1 MKRLTI
7 RLPGDVSADDAAIEW
22 LIRDDGQAVADHG
35 WTTRA
40 ALREVVAEHAPWAD
54 DPARVVVFIAAADLL
69 MLACRVPGR
78 NAAQIR
84 RAAPYAIE
92 EFVTEDIDAMH
103 VAIGAIGRQAPVE
116 CLVAP
121 KSSMEAWQRCLA
133 DAGIVAGFVT
143 SDAMA
148 IAAEA
153 GAIAVVYD
161 GAAALVRAP
170 GQAASMDLGNLP
182 NVLDA
187 LQAELEQ
194 NGELVLRQIGGAM
207 SDLDLSQ
214 AGFAPQQVEPVALEG
229 PVLAH
234 LAETFDN
241 AGAINLLQGEFA
253 VRRRPSGTLAPWRGV
268 AASFAAAAVLALAA
282 MAAEGI
288 WASHRAEALAGEAAA
303 LFRAIYDVERV
314 QGDPARRMRARLGQ
328 TSASASGFHRLAGDL
343 GLALQELPGGY
354 ELRSLSY
361 SERRGLGA
369 EVVVAD
375 YDTLERLQTSLVG
388 RGLRRAVRAARAR
401 QSAAWRLNMR
411 RFRVGRA
418 IAEAWAAAG
427 LRARYEALGQR
438 EQRLAIV
445 AAAALGAA
453 LAYALAATV
462 LESRQEAV
470 ERYTAKQADLE
481 WMRRNEARAVRAAGD
496 GASAANAQSQLSN
509 INAAAKD
516 FGLSLRRLQPDAT
529 GYTVQMEAAPFAK
542 VIRWSHALEARHG
555 IEIASVSIDVVEP
568 GIVNARFNV
577 R

>member
-1 MKRLTI
+1 MERLI
-7 RLPGDVSADDAAIEW
+7 LRLPGDVAAEDAAIEW
-22 LIRDDGQAVADHG
+22 LVQGDGQAVAGHG
-35 WTTRA
+35 WTTPA
-40 ALREVVAEHAPWAD
+40 ALGEVVAERAPWAD
-54 DPARVVVFIAAADLL
+54 EPARVVVFIAAADLL

-103 VAIGAIGRQAPVE
+103 VATGAIGRQAPVE

-121 KSSMEAWQRCLA
+121 KSGMEAWQRCLA
-133 DAGIVAGFVT
+133 DAGVAAGFIT

-148 IAAEA
+148 IEAEA
-153 GAIAVVYD
+153 GTIAVVYD
-161 GAAALVRAP
+161 GATALVRAP

-187 LQAELEQ
+187 LQAELEP
-194 NGELVLRQIGGAM
+194 NGELVLREIGGAL

-214 AGFAPQQVEPVALEG
+214 AGFAPQQVESVALEG
-229 PVLAH
+229 PVLAY
-234 LAETFDN
+234 LAGAFDG

-253 VRRRPSGTLAPWRGV
+253 VRRPSGTLAPWRSV
-268 AASFAAAAVLALAA
+268 AATFAAASVLALAA

-328 TSASASGFHRLAGDL
+328 TSAAASGFHRLVGDL

-388 RGLRRAVRAARAR
+388 RGLELDVASAEQFEQRVRANL
-401 QSAAWRLNMR
+401 RL
-411 RFRVGRA
+411 
-418 IAEAWAAAG
+418 
-427 LRARYEALGQR
+427 
-438 EQRLAIV
+438 
-445 AAAALGAA
+445 
-453 LAYALAATV
+453 
-462 LESRQEAV
+462 
-470 ERYTAKQADLE
+470 
-481 WMRRNEARAVRAAGD
+481 GD
-496 GASAANAQSQLSN
+496 
-509 INAAAKD
+509 
-516 FGLSLRRLQPDAT
+516 
-529 GYTVQMEAAPFAK
+529 
-542 VIRWSHALEARHG
+542 
-555 IEIASVSIDVVEP
+555 
-568 GIVNARFNV
+568 
-577 R
+577 